1 MDTSRRRLT
10 IVLALAIAAFLL
22 MPWYRI
28 DSGFYSFR
36 WLSGY
41 PADASGAPGILQI
54 FSHGRWWLAI
64 IAVLLLAGMAA
75 RYIDD
80 PHRRGRLLAWIGG
93 AGVALARRSRRSER

>member
-36 WLSGY
+36 WLSGCRT
-41 PADASGAPGILQI
+41 APDCETPC
-54 FSHGRWWLAI
+54 
-64 IAVLLLAGMAA
+64 V
-75 RYIDD
+75 
-80 PHRRGRLLAWIGG
+80 
-93 AGVALARRSRRSER
+93 